1 MKGVLQVV
9 DNLRNDILM
18 RLRTIKGH
26 IAGIEKM
33 VEEEKSCEEILLQI
47 AAVKA
52 SLEKV
57 GMSIIQEHAKD
68 CILASKDGKAT
79 YEDVQRIINLLV
91 KFAK

>member
-1 MKGVLQVV
+1 MS
-9 DNLRNDILM
+9 DSLRNDILL
-18 RLRTIKGH
+18 RLKTIKGH

-33 VEEEKSCEEILLQI
+33 VEESKGCEDILLQI

-57 GMSIIQEHAKD
+57 GMSIIQEHAKE
-68 CILASKDGKAT
+68 CILANEDGKAT
-79 YEDVQRIINLLV
+79 YEEVERIINLMI

>member
-1 MKGVLQVV
+1 MG
-9 DNLRNDILM
+9 DNLRKDILM
-18 RLRTIKGH
+18 RLKTIKGH

-33 VEEEKSCEEILLQI
+33 VEESKTCEEILLQI

-57 GMSIIQEHAKD
+57 GMSIIQEHAKE
-68 CILASKDGKAT
+68 CILESEDGKAT
-79 YEDVQRIINLLV
+79 YDEVQRIISLLV

>member
-1 MKGVLQVV
+1 MV